1 MTNVIEMPR
10 LTVRRADA
18 GDTGPLAVLVHRLWH
33 DTYSSQLPAD
43 VVAARTEASVRAE
56 IEPRLGRAW
65 VAQLGDRLVG
75 YCAVSANCV
84 EELWV
89 AARHQRRGVGS
100 HLLAAALAELRER
113 GYQTA
118 QAGCEDFNAPARA
131 FLEHHGWRVIGAE
144 PQSRTSSGRVVQA
157 LVYSRAID
165 VQDVVTA

>member
-1 MTNVIEMPR
+1 MTHVIEMPR

-18 GDTGPLAVLVHRLWH
+18 RDIGPIAVLVHRLWH
-33 DTYSSQLPAD
+33 DTYSSHLPAD
-43 VVAARTEASVRAE
+43 AVAARTEASVRAE

-65 VAQLGDRLVG
+65 VARLGDRLVG

-100 HLLAAALAELRER
+100 RLLAAALAELRER
-113 GYQTA
+113 SYQSA
-118 QAGCEDFNAPARA
+118 QAGCEDFNLPARA
-131 FLEHHGWRVIGAE
+131 FLDHHGWRVIGAE
-144 PQSRTSSGRVVQA
+144 PQHRTPSGRVVQA
-157 LVYSRAID
+157 LVHSHAIV